1 MQKLLDMED
10 AFQGCKLRGMFCE
23 GELLLAVEGVDR
35 FKFGNAFR
43 RFDDMDQC
51 ADAASDL
58 RQVLS
63 VIDFVLAG
71 PPRAPELAP
80 A

>member
-1 MQKLLDMED
+1 MGPQGRARPEARLL
-10 AFQGCKLRGMFCE
+10 GPVV
-23 GELLLAVEGVDR
+23 ELLLAVEGKDR
-35 FKFGNAFR
+35 FQFGNAFM
-43 RFDDMDQC
+43 RFDDMDKC
-51 ADAASDL
+51 AEAASDL